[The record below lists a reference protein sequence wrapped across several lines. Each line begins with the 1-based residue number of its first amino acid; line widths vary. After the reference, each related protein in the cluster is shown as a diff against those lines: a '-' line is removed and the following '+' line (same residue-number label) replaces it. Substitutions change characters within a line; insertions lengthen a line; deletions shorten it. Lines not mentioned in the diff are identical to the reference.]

1 MKVAVVGGC
10 GFVGRHVVRRLLAA
24 GARVVTVDRHA
35 PGDLQPGEEYVES
48 DIGGDL
54 EPEAA
59 AAICGRTE
67 AVVWLAA
74 LIRHR
79 SGVDETAPEDLWIMV
94 EAPLRFLA
102 ALEPP
107 PANFAYLSSIQ
118 VYGAPH
124 RLPVDEDHPTE
135 PFTAY
140 GVAKLCAEQYL
151 GIACRARRTALA
163 SLRVAFIYGP
173 GQHRHNVIPKF
184 LDALRRREP
193 PSVYGAGEDVR
204 DDIYV
209 DDVARAVELAIEQ
222 DASGV
227 FNVASGRPHT
237 VLQVAEAACR
247 VSGTGIRPRHVPVH
261 SQWVDRWFDVER
273 ARRELSFE
281 ATTSLDN
288 GLLAMWRACP
298 GE

>member
-10 GFVGRHVVRRLLAA
+10 GFVGRHVVRRLLGA
-24 GARVVTVDRHA
+24 GAAVVTLDRQA
-35 PGDLQPGEEYVES
+35 PADPQPGEEFVEG
-48 DIGGDL
+48 DIGGDV

-74 LIRHR
+74 RIRHR
-79 SGVDETAPEDLWIMV
+79 SAVDDTAPEDLRIMV

-102 ALEPP
+102 ALEPAP
-107 PANFAYLSSIQ
+107 VNFVYLSSIQ
-118 VYGAPH
+118 VYGAPR
-124 RLPVDEDHPTE
+124 RLPVDEEHPTE
-135 PFTAY
+135 PFTAL

-151 GIACRARRTALA
+151 GVACRARRTALA

-173 GQHRHNVIPKF
+173 GQHRHNLIPKF

-204 DDIYV
+204 DDV
-209 DDVARAVELAIEQ
+209 FVGDVARAVELAIER
-222 DASGV
+222 DANGV

-247 VSGTGIRPRHVPVH
+247 VSATGIRPRHVPARGE
-261 SQWVDRWFDVER
+261 WVDRWFDVER
-273 ARRELSFE
+273 ARRGLGFE
-281 ATTSLDN
+281 ASTSLDD
-288 GLLAMWRACP
+288 GILAMWRA
-298 GE
+298 